1 MSNPAD
7 HVERVITAMNG
18 KWLTPETEFI
28 FMAMHNYISTNVKEL
43 TKDEPDSPFNLPSFD
58 GALKAV
64 CMVGAIGRD
73 EATQTPGDVMEQ
85 IVIALSESADQREEA
100 IAKMAD
106 AAIANIIA
114 GKHVKDAPQQEPE
127 DDGNPATESR

>member
-7 HVERVITAMNG
+7 HIERVVNAMNG

-43 TKDEPDSPFNLPSFD
+43 TKDDPESPFNLPSFD

-73 EATQTPGDVMEQ
+73 EVKQTPGDVMEQ

-106 AAIANIIA
+106 AAIANITA
-114 GKHVKDAPQQEPE
+114 GKHVKDVPQEEPK
-127 DDGNPATESR
+127 DDRDSATESR

>member
-7 HVERVITAMNG
+7 HIERVITAMKG

-28 FMAMHNYISTNVKEL
+28 YMAMNNYISTNVKEL
-43 TKDEPDSPFNLPSFD
+43 TKDEPESPFNLPSFD

-64 CMVGAIGRD
+64 CLVGAIGRD
-73 EATQTPGDVMEQ
+73 EVTQTPADVMEQ

-106 AAIANIIA
+106 AAIANITA
-114 GKHVKDAPQQEPE
+114 GKHVKDAPKQESE
-127 DDGNPATESR
+127 DDRDSATEGR